1 MLRNTL
7 VVGIVSI
14 ILIFVLELAARMIFP
29 DFKGHLHASNITL
42 GKQFYMSKDFPIRVP
57 AFDHTLTFDR
67 PLLLVL
73 GDSIS
78 HGYGMAY
85 EDIYWAQ
92 LQRRLDLRLGARAP
106 QIVSLSYGGN
116 NLNDSRLAVQRFL
129 AAAPNSNITKII
141 YQFNFN
147 DILPDTYGRLAL
159 QESGRP
165 DAVKSTGHYQQNDTK
180 IRSSYTHGTPQLLKS
195 LTRWRYEY
203 LNHSVL
209 FRVSQHYAGQ
219 LARKTTGTCDKRGL
233 DALGPYTWSF
243 GSAKYLDESNLLW
256 DSFANALTDLK
267 EVSAVTNAQLRIF
280 ISPLVFDIDP
290 AGKHPYFNHLN
301 YDFSCARINAS
312 KRLHGIAHKLSIPID
327 DPTGYMRSS
336 FEQRIKEGNFTPF
349 FFTADENHVTPV
361 AATLMAEYL
370 EARLER

>member
-7 VVGIVSI
+7 VVGSVSI

-29 DFKGHLHASNITL
+29 DFKRHLHASNITL

-147 DILPDTYGRLAL
+147 DILPDAYGRLAL

-165 DAVKSTGHYQQNDTK
+165 DAVKSTGHYPQNDTK
-180 IRSSYTHGTPQLLKS
+180 IGSSYTHGTPQLLKS

-312 KRLHGIAHKLSIPID
+312 ERLHAIAHKLSIPID
-327 DPTGYMRSS
+327 DPTAYMRSS

>member
-1 MLRNTL
+1 
-7 VVGIVSI
+7 
-14 ILIFVLELAARMIFP
+14 
-29 DFKGHLHASNITL
+29 
-42 GKQFYMSKDFPIRVP
+42 
-57 AFDHTLTFDR
+57 
-67 PLLLVL
+67 
-73 GDSIS
+73 
-78 HGYGMAY
+78 MAY

-147 DILPDTYGRLAL
+147 DILPDAYGRLAL

-165 DAVKSTGHYQQNDTK
+165 DAVKSTGHYPQNDTK
-180 IRSSYTHGTPQLLKS
+180 IGSSYTHGTPQLLKS

-290 AGKHPYFNHLN
+290 AGKHPHFNHLN

-312 KRLHGIAHKLSIPID
+312 ERLHAIAHKLSIPID
-327 DPTGYMRSS
+327 DPTAYMRSS

>member
-1 MLRNTL
+1 
-7 VVGIVSI
+7 
-14 ILIFVLELAARMIFP
+14 
-29 DFKGHLHASNITL
+29 
-42 GKQFYMSKDFPIRVP
+42 MSKNLPVRIPVP
-57 AFDHTLTFDR
+57 GHTLTFDR

-129 AAAPNSNITKII
+129 AAAPNSNITKIV

-147 DILPDTYGRLAL
+147 DIVPDAYGRLAL
-159 QESGRP
+159 QENTRP
-165 DAVKSTGHYQQNDTK
+165 DTAKSTERRPQNDTK
-180 IRSSYTHGTPQLLKS
+180 MGSGYTHDTPQLLKS

-203 LNHSVL
+203 INYSVL
-209 FRVSQHYAGQ
+209 FRVTQHYAGQ
-219 LARKTTGTCDKRGL
+219 LARKTTGTCDDRGL

-243 GSAKYLDESNLLW
+243 GSARYLDESNVLW
-256 DSFANALTDLK
+256 DRFAKALADLRD
-267 EVSAVTNAQLRIF
+267 VSAVTNAQLRIF

-312 KRLHGIAHKLSIPID
+312 ERLHAIARSLHIPID
-327 DPTGYMRSS
+327 DPTEHMRSS
-336 FEQRIKEGNFTPF
+336 FERRLREGNFTPF
-349 FFTADENHVTPV
+349 FFTADENHVTPI
-361 AATLMAEYL
+361 AATLMADYL
-370 EARLER
+370 EAGLEK

>member
-29 DFKGHLHASNITL
+29 DFKRHLHASNITL

-147 DILPDTYGRLAL
+147 DILPDAYGRLAL

-165 DAVKSTGHYQQNDTK
+165 DAVKSTGHYPQNDTK
-180 IRSSYTHGTPQLLKS
+180 IGSSYTHGTPQLLKS

-312 KRLHGIAHKLSIPID
+312 ERLHAIAHKLSIPID
-327 DPTGYMRSS
+327 DPTAYMRSS